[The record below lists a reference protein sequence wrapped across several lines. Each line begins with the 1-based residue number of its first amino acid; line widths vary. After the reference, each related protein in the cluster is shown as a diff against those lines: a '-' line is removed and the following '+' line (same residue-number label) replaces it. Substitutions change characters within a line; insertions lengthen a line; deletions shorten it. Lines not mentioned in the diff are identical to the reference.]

1 MCGKVQ
7 IHGPVC
13 LLENVDCIVVNSRF
27 RRDSRVKKLLKVF
40 VQKNGC
46 NMIWM
51 DAAESASDTG
61 SSLEGVAEE
70 VESLDRRW
78 WEEDAYYSSYED

>member
-1 MCGKVQ
+1 MS
-7 IHGPVC
+7 
-13 LLENVDCIVVNSRF
+13 LSENVDCIVVNSRF
-27 RRDSRVKKLLKVF
+27 RRDSRVKKLLKEF

-51 DAAESASDTG
+51 DAAGSASDAG

-70 VESLDRRW
+70 VESSDRW
-78 WEEDAYYSSYED
+78 WEENAYYYYSYEH